1 MSVAELIKKLQGL
14 DVDPDTP
21 INFFV
26 NIFNTAEV
34 DTIDVHEYTRI
45 MPPDGSWKVRKEV
58 DFYLQSDA
66 INGSEDE

>member
-1 MSVAELIKKLQGL
+1 MTVAELIQRLQSL
-14 DVDPDTP
+14 DVEPDTH

-34 DTIDVHEYTRI
+34 DIIDVHEYTRI

-58 DFYLQSDA
+58 DFHLHSDDLE
-66 INGSEDE
+66 G